1 MRLIGAV
8 FRACLVLAP
17 ALVPATVLAQVY
29 PDRPIRMLVGY
40 PAGGSVDASARVL
53 AERLGPLLGQP
64 VLIENRAGATGN
76 IAADAL
82 VKAAPDGYTIY
93 MGTSINAVSVSLFK
107 NLSYDPVR
115 DFAPVSKVV
124 VSPSVLV
131 LHPSVPAT
139 SVRELVAHAK
149 ANPGK
154 LTYATTGAGSSPHL
168 CAELFSTLA
177 GIKML
182 HVPYKGAAPATTDLL
197 GGQVALTFSNP
208 TSVIPHIA
216 TGRIRGLAVT
226 GARRFSQLPALPTM
240 IEAGYPDFDLT
251 AWYGVMVPRGTPPE
265 IINRLNGAV
274 VKVLQVPAVREL
286 LEKQGLEPQASTP
299 AELAKE
305 LRDDVAKFAKL
316 LKDAGVQPE

>member
-1 MRLIGAV
+1 
-8 FRACLVLAP
+8 
-17 ALVPATVLAQVY
+17 
-29 PDRPIRMLVGY
+29 
-40 PAGGSVDASARVL
+40 
-53 AERLGPLLGQP
+53 
-64 VLIENRAGATGN
+64 
-76 IAADAL
+76 
-82 VKAAPDGYTIY
+82 

-139 SVRELVAHAK
+139 SVRELVAYAK
-149 ANPGK
+149 GNPGK

-208 TSVIPHIA
+208 TSAIPHIA
-216 TGRIRGLAVT
+216 TGRMRGLAVT
-226 GARRFSQLPALPTM
+226 GAKRFSQLPTLPTM
-240 IEAGYPDFDLT
+240 IEGGYPDFDLT

-265 IINRLNGAV
+265 IINRLNGAIG
-274 VKVLQVPAVREL
+274 KVLQAPATREL